1 MAKKIGTF
9 IIFILIAAFTWFGYG
24 YLRHR
29 QLYAVSNAGFVKSDR
44 LVTLSFKVPG
54 KVVETPAEPNRPVKT
69 GEVLARIDARDLLTA
84 KERVGHQRDAL
95 AAQLAAQQLKHD
107 RMSKMLSLQTQ
118 IAQTDINASQSQIE
132 ATQALVKAA
141 RVKLDKL
148 TKDLKRYETML
159 RQHLISEGDFETL
172 KTQRDATRDQLEA
185 QSMQLRAQEA
195 QKRKAQKAFEIAE
208 VSGEE
213 IKELEKAM
221 EATGA
226 QIKALEAAEA
236 DLENKI
242 TYTTLKAP
250 FCGVIAKRFI
260 VAPRVVGAGTPVYA
274 LVDPTALYAE
284 VLLSEKKL
292 HGIRPGSPVEITVDA
307 LEEKEIEGEVESIA
321 PTSASTFSLVPRD
334 IASGEFTKLD
344 QRFVVRIRLKETRGL
359 RAGMSIAV
367 AIKRDER

>member
-1 MAKKIGTF
+1 
-9 IIFILIAAFTWFGYG
+9 
-24 YLRHR
+24 
-29 QLYAVSNAGFVKSDR
+29 
-44 LVTLSFKVPG
+44 
-54 KVVETPAEPNRPVKT
+54 
-69 GEVLARIDARDLLTA
+69 
-84 KERVGHQRDAL
+84 
-95 AAQLAAQQLKHD
+95 
-107 RMSKMLSLQTQ
+107 
-118 IAQTDINASQSQIE
+118 
-132 ATQALVKAA
+132 
-141 RVKLDKL
+141 
-148 TKDLKRYETML
+148 
-159 RQHLISEGDFETL
+159 
-172 KTQRDATRDQLEA
+172 
-185 QSMQLRAQEA
+185 
-195 QKRKAQKAFEIAE
+195 
-208 VSGEE
+208 
-213 IKELEKAM
+213 M

>member
-159 RQHLISEGDFETL
+159 RQHLISEGDA
-172 KTQRDATRDQLEA
+172 QDPAGRDARSARSPID
-185 QSMQLRAQEA
+185 
-195 QKRKAQKAFEIAE
+195 
-208 VSGEE
+208 
-213 IKELEKAM
+213 
-221 EATGA
+221 
-226 QIKALEAAEA
+226 AA
-236 DLENKI
+236 
-242 TYTTLKAP
+242 
-250 FCGVIAKRFI
+250 
-260 VAPRVVGAGTPVYA
+260 AGTGG
-274 LVDPTALYAE
+274 AE
-284 VLLSEKKL
+284 
-292 HGIRPGSPVEITVDA
+292 TQ
-307 LEEKEIEGEVESIA
+307 
-321 PTSASTFSLVPRD
+321 SAKSVRNCRGLWR
-334 IASGEFTKLD
+334 GD
-344 QRFVVRIRLKETRGL
+344 QRT
-359 RAGMSIAV
+359 
-367 AIKRDER
+367 